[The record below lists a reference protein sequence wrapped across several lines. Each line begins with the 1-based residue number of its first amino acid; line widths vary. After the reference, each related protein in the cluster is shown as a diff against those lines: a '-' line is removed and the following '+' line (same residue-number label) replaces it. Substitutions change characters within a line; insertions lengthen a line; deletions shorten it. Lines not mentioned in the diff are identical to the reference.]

1 MTFPRYSDLIVLPGH
16 ADQDAEDEDLEAG
29 ERLLQLCSEA
39 LPVGEE
45 GGDGAEISGP
55 RVLQFWES
63 AAKVKVDSQVA
74 ILL

>member
-1 MTFPRYSDLIVLPGH
+1 MICDFSKYTDLIVCPGH
-16 ADQDAEDEDLEAG
+16 LDQNAKDKDLEAG

-55 RVLQFWES
+55 RVLQ
-63 AAKVKVDSQVA
+63 
-74 ILL
+74 L

>member
-1 MTFPRYSDLIVLPGH
+1 MFHFLFFFILHPPLIVCPGH
-16 ADQDAEDEDLEAG
+16 LDQNAEDKDLEAG

-55 RVLQFWES
+55 RVLQF
-63 AAKVKVDSQVA
+63 
-74 ILL
+74 